1 MKEQPPVTLKTVLSR
16 ALALRLP
23 NLDKP
28 FTLYI
33 HEQSGTALGVLTQK
47 LAYFSKQL
55 NLAAQMAKL
64 PIGSHS
70 HSPGGNEASKLTP
83 GQHLGV

>member
-1 MKEQPPVTLKTVLSR
+1 MG
-16 ALALRLP
+16 LP
-23 NLDKP
+23 NLDKS

-55 NLAAQMAKL
+55 NLAARMAKL